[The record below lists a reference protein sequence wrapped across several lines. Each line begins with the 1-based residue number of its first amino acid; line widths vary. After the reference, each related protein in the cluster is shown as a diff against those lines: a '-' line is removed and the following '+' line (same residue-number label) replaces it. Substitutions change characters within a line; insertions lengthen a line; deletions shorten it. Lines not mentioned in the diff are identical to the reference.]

1 MRWRGLIVLV
11 VAVVLQGC
19 TVVQSAQWAVSR
31 YCALPSEARA
41 VNREAV
47 ALALAPNRLAV
58 ECAR

>member
-1 MRWRGLIVLV
+1 MKAIVLL
-11 VAVVLQGC
+11 VALALAQGC

-41 VNREAV
+41 VNREAL

-58 ECAR
+58 ECAQ